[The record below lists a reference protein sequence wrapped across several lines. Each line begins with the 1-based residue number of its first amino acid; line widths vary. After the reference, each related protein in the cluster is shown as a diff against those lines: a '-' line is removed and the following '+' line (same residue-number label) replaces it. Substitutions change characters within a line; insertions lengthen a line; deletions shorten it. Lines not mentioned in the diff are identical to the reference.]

1 MLIISTD
8 KLDQVLDDTGNTE
21 NMVNQVLYR
30 SFKNQQGG
38 DKALLPTGPE
48 VQVIEMDF
56 RNDLTRFLG
65 NRPYG
70 YPCAKNV
77 KPMTNCLIDSS
88 A

>member
-21 NMVNQVLYR
+21 SMVNQVLYR

-48 VQVIEMDF
+48 VQVI
-56 RNDLTRFLG
+56 
-65 NRPYG
+65 
-70 YPCAKNV
+70 
-77 KPMTNCLIDSS
+77 
-88 A
+88 